1 MHDAHADTGTNL
13 IDDTWSL
20 CRAQDRIRAC
30 RRCVESGYIASAWPV
45 FHGSASAR
53 LMVVGQAPA
62 AGAAERP
69 LPFSGGSG
77 MTLRG
82 WLARAGFGDGAL
94 HDPRRFYLTSLTKC
108 FPGKARQG
116 DGDRAPSRAEID
128 LCRPNLVAELGLVRP
143 ELILALGRLAIDALL
158 PSSRRSS
165 LSDVVGEARPA
176 ELEAA
181 GGALVL
187 PLPHPSGVSRWHN
200 APANRA
206 RVDLAIE
213 WLAGERAR
221 RGW

>member
-1 MHDAHADTGTNL
+1 
-13 IDDTWSL
+13 
-20 CRAQDRIRAC
+20 
-30 RRCVESGYIASAWPV
+30 
-45 FHGSASAR
+45 
-53 LMVVGQAPA
+53 MVVGQAPA